1 MNNQKIQFYFS
12 VLNQLFRYRLR
23 LPWHTA
29 NTYKDKMVAI
39 CKQVFV
45 IGLEEHDRRRKEVEE
60 FYFCVDDAKKEN
72 KATAIRTIDE
82 FKKYKKKVCI
92 TIENDGIVSKRAWL
106 VLPEINTGVTI
117 I

>member
-1 MNNQKIQFYFS
+1 
-12 VLNQLFRYRLR
+12 
-23 LPWHTA
+23 
-29 NTYKDKMVAI
+29 MVAI

-92 TIENDGIVSKRAWL
+92 TIENDGIVSKCACRLACTAWDKHWRDHYL
-106 VLPEINTGVTI
+106 SVMTKV
-117 I
+117 